1 MDDESSKLFKLLSDI
16 EIFKSSEIPSNAK
29 IISMN
34 ADIGH
39 LNISSDSG
47 DFNVKNMIIKKTN
60 QVIFLKSIIT
70 DSEKNNCQITSV
82 WAIDDKI

>member
-1 MDDESSKLFKLLSDI
+1 MDDESSKLFKLLSDVK
-16 EIFKSSEIPSNAK
+16 IFKSSEIPSNAK

-70 DSEKNNCQITSV
+70 
-82 WAIDDKI
+82 